1 MKNRLKY
8 LVLTAAALPL
18 ALAAQAQYRN
28 DTIPKE
34 SPKDTSLVTLTLNDA
49 LQIALS
55 ENVAVKVADKEIQRT
70 EYAKKGTYASLFP
83 QNNQETGYVYGLGQ
97 RFGRGGRRR
106 NGLPELSGSILHAHQ

>member
-34 SPKDTSLVTLTLNDA
+34 SPKDTSLVTLTFIPLILTA
-49 LQIALS
+49 ISLVELLQGIVLVTIHGVHGYTLVS
-55 ENVAVKVADKEIQRT
+55 HLLGKLDKVHNR
-70 EYAKKGTYASLFP
+70 ASQLLCTP
-83 QNNQETGYVYGLGQ
+83 CSYME
-97 RFGRGGRRR
+97 
-106 NGLPELSGSILHAHQ
+106 